1 MEVSFNTPAQAQ
13 PQTAPQ
19 TSQAGSTVEAGAVS
33 TLAAVADNVVTAA
46 VQTSD
51 PDTRSDD
58 ATRRQNNSAQAGLAS
73 LEEFRSKGLSTR
85 IGIDPENEQVFLE
98 ILSPQTQDVI
108 QRIPSEGL
116 VEFLSEQF
124 SRIVTN
130 GANGGNPSFD
140 ASI

>member
-1 MEVSFNTPAQAQ
+1 MEVTFNTPVQAQ
-13 PQTAPQ
+13 PQSAPQ
-19 TSQAGSTVEAGAVS
+19 TNQAGSTVEAGAVA
-33 TLAAVADNVVTAA
+33 TLASVADNVVTAA
-46 VQTSD
+46 VATSD

-58 ATRRQNNSAQAGLAS
+58 ATRRQNNSEPSGLAS
-73 LEEFRSKGLSTR
+73 LQEFRARGLSTR
-85 IGIDPENEQVFLE
+85 IGFDPENEQVFLE
-98 ILSPQTQDVI
+98 ILAPRTQDVI

-140 ASI
+140 ASV

>member
-1 MEVSFNTPAQAQ
+1 MEVTFNSPVQAQ

-19 TSQAGSTVEAGAVS
+19 TSQAGATVEAGAVTTIS
-33 TLAAVADNVVTAA
+33 AVADNVVTAA

-51 PDTRSDD
+51 PNTRSDD
-58 ATRRQNNSAQAGLAS
+58 ASRRQNNTSQEGISSLQELRAQGI
-73 LEEFRSKGLSTR
+73 STR
-85 IGIDPENEQVFLE
+85 IGFDAENEQVFLE
-98 ILSPQTQDVI
+98 ILAPRTEEVI

-124 SRIVTN
+124 NRIVTD
-130 GANGGNPSFD
+130 GANGGSASVD